1 MIVPYLNLIN
11 EETKN
16 LNPNTVNSS
25 WYHNIPKGAKNGL
38 QNGLKLVLDV
48 ESFDYAYF
56 PRGAKGFRVAIA
68 NALDQAVV
76 NQDGFYIAPGLKEE
90 IMPLSNQFFD
100 KKYVKTAWTFIFRE
114 DNYDYWIQ
122 WFLTWGT
129 RTPRKR
135 NKPEGICQK
144 SLSSY

>member
-16 LNPNTVNSS
+16 LDPNTVSS
-25 WYHNIPKGAKNGL
+25 SYYHNIPRGAKNGL

-68 NALDQAVV
+68 SALDQAVV
-76 NQDGFYIAPGLKEE
+76 NQDGFYIAPGLKKETNARD
-90 IMPLSNQFFD
+90 S
-100 KKYVKTAWTFIFRE
+100 
-114 DNYDYWIQ
+114 
-122 WFLTWGT
+122 
-129 RTPRKR
+129 
-135 NKPEGICQK
+135 
-144 SLSSY
+144 